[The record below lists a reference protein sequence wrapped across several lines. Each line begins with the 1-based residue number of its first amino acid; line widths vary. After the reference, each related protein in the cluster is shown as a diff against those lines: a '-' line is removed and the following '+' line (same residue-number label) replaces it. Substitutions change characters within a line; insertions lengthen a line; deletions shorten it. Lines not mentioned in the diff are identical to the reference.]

1 MLSFLVL
8 AESKISE
15 AESEMKKKKNVMT
28 EKRLNRKKVP
38 EVKVLLIFFINN
50 LIIRD
55 NIVTIALNRPLS
67 QVNLPP

>member
-15 AESEMKKKKNVMT
+15 AESEMKKICND
-28 EKRLNRKKVP
+28 RK
-38 EVKVLLIFFINN
+38 VKVLLIFFINN
-50 LIIRD
+50 LIISH

-67 QVNLPP
+67 QVNFPP

>member
-15 AESEMKKKKNVMT
+15 AESEMKKKYVMT

-50 LIIRD
+50 LIISH

-67 QVNLPP
+67 QVNFPP

>member
-1 MLSFLVL
+1 
-8 AESKISE
+8 
-15 AESEMKKKKNVMT
+15 MT

-67 QVNLPP
+67 QLNLPS

>member
-15 AESEMKKKKNVMT
+15 AESEMKKKNVMT

>member
-1 MLSFLVL
+1 
-8 AESKISE
+8 
-15 AESEMKKKKNVMT
+15 MT

-50 LIIRD
+50 LIISH

-67 QVNLPP
+67 QVNFPP

>member
-15 AESEMKKKKNVMT
+15 AESEMKKKNVMT
-28 EKRLNRKKVP
+28 EKRLNCKKVP

>member
-1 MLSFLVL
+1 
-8 AESKISE
+8 
-15 AESEMKKKKNVMT
+15 MT

>member
-15 AESEMKKKKNVMT
+15 AESEMKKICND
-28 EKRLNRKKVP
+28 R
-38 EVKVLLIFFINN
+38 KVLLIFFINN
-50 LIIRD
+50 LIISH

-67 QVNLPP
+67 QVNFPP